1 MESGKYMILAKLKEA
16 TRAQHENLEST
27 VNVMDQ
33 MFSADDYKKLL
44 CKFYR
49 FYSAIEP
56 EIDKLDMAA
65 VGYDLAERR
74 KLPKLEKDL
83 KALQVWDEALNL
95 PKWENLPE
103 LENNAQAFGSLYVME
118 GATLGGQIINRRL
131 KQHLGISPENGG
143 AFFNGYGERT
153 GPMWKEF
160 CRITTEFAGDG
171 ENDEAIVGN
180 AKETFDSFRDC
191 FLQTAL

>member
-1 MESGKYMILAKLKEA
+1 MILAKLKEA
-16 TRAQHENLEST
+16 TREQHEGLENT

-33 MFSADDYKKLL
+33 MFSPADYKKLL

-56 EIDKLDMAA
+56 RIDRLDLSAS
-65 VGYDLAERR
+65 GYDFNERR
-74 KLPKLEKDL
+74 KLPKLEADL
-83 KALQVWDEALNL
+83 KSLGIFEEAKEL
-95 PKWENLPE
+95 PRWEGLPA

-118 GATLGGQIINRRL
+118 GATLGGQLINRHL
-131 KQHLGISPENGG
+131 KEHLGISAENGG
-143 AFFNGYGERT
+143 AFFNGYGART

-160 CRITTEFAGDG
+160 VRITTEFAGDG
-171 ENDEAIVGN
+171 ENDEVIINN

-191 FLQTAL
+191 FLQTEV

>member
-1 MESGKYMILAKLKEA
+1 MILAKLKEA
-16 TRAQHENLEST
+16 TGEQHKDLENT

-33 MFSADDYKKLL
+33 MFSPEDYKKLL

-56 EIDKLDMAA
+56 EIDRL
-65 VGYDLAERR
+65 DLAAAGYEFNERR
-74 KLPKLEKDL
+74 KLPKLEADL
-83 KALQVWDEALNL
+83 KSLNVFEEAKALPRWEGL
-95 PKWENLPE
+95 PA

-118 GATLGGQIINRRL
+118 GATLGGQIINRHL
-131 KQHLGISPENGG
+131 KEHLGISPENGG

-160 CRITTEFAGDG
+160 VRITTAFAGDG
-171 ENDEAIVGN
+171 TSDDVIVKN
-180 AKETFDSFRDC
+180 ARDTFDSFRDC
-191 FLQTAL
+191 FLQTKI

>member
-1 MESGKYMILAKLKEA
+1 MILAKLKEA
-16 TRAQHENLEST
+16 TREQHENLEGT

-33 MFSADDYKKLL
+33 TFSLDSYKTLL

-56 EIDKLDMAA
+56 EIDKLDLKAT
-65 VGYDLAERR
+65 GYDLDERR

-83 KALQVWDEALNL
+83 KSLGVLESAREL
-95 PKWENLPE
+95 PRWGGIPA

-118 GATLGGQIINRRL
+118 GATLGGQIINRHL
-131 KQHLGISPENGG
+131 KEHLGISPENGG

-160 CRITTEFAGDG
+160 VRIATEFAGSG
-171 ENDEAIVGN
+171 ESDDVIV
-180 AKETFDSFRDC
+180 ASARETFDSFRDC
-191 FLQTAL
+191 FTETKL